1 MVLNVTSHKLHPF
14 YGNYKFLSPYL
25 DRCTKHLG
33 IELRSFCRLAQFLFG
48 RTCQRHL
55 AWQSRSCFK
64 TSACSSHLDEDT
76 HGARALYI
84 FSGWLL
90 VW

>member
-33 IELRSFCRLAQFLFG
+33 IELNYVVSAVWHNSCLGEPAKDILLDN
-48 RTCQRHL
+48 H
-55 AWQSRSCFK
+55 AHVSRRQ
-64 TSACSSHLDEDT
+64 HVV
-76 HGARALYI
+76 RI
-84 FSGWLL
+84 
-90 VW
+90 